1 MELKTKADRDYL
13 IRVYNLAKP
22 GTLFDIK
29 LVARTLEER
38 KSLGRLRSHGYVGKQ
53 TLGSFYLTESGLEAA
68 KLAEELRDQE
78 EEQRADEEATR
89 AAERANL
96 DQQTKKQ
103 FRHDWRI
110 AIFETVA
117 GFLLGAI
124 ADHFFDIVGN
134 ASSTVLALLRA
145 LGLLH

>member
-1 MELKTKADRDYL
+1 MDSRAVHRRLDVLAVLRDRAVRGD
-13 IRVYNLAKP
+13 V
-22 GTLFDIK
+22 
-29 LVARTLEER
+29 VLEDVE
-38 KSLGRLRSHGYVGKQ
+38 KQ
-53 TLGSFYLTESGLEAA
+53 PLGSFFLTASGLEAA
-68 KLAEELRDQE
+68 KLAEELCDQE

-89 AAERANL
+89 SAERANL
-96 DQQTKKQ
+96 DQQAEKQ

-124 ADHFFDIVGN
+124 ADHFFDVVGN
-134 ASSTVLALLRA
+134 ASGAVLAFLRA